1 MSNWKPDIPYNDL
14 PPLPPKQDIE
24 SKTILKRCITARAS
38 LARLKQAAELIPNQA
53 MLINTLPVM
62 EARASSEIENIVT
75 TTDKLFQ
82 SLQMDTERQ
91 DPATKEALQYR
102 TALFA
107 GYESLTSRP
116 LCTQT
121 AIMVCNA
128 IKHPYE
134 MAIRKTGGTALKGG
148 NSGNVVYTPPEGEET
163 IRGKLANWER
173 FIHESGDLDP
183 LIIMAA
189 AHYQFE
195 AIHPFTDGNGRTGRI
210 LNSLLLIEK
219 GLLDLPIL
227 YLSRYI
233 IENRADYYRL
243 LLGVTERQDWESW
256 IIYILDGVADTADW
270 TVSKIDAIRRLF
282 EQTRQHIRTH
292 AQGIYTHELV
302 NLLFEQPYTRIA
314 NLEAAGIA
322 KRQTASKYL
331 KELSDIGV
339 LQEIVIGRD
348 KLFIHPRLMEL
359 LRGEGNSFT
368 SFQSPLPPHMTNTK
382 QGF

>member
-1 MSNWKPDIPYNDL
+1 MSNWKPNIPYNDL

-24 SKTILKRCITARAS
+24 SKTILKRCIAARAS

-107 GYESLTSRP
+107 GYESLASRP

-339 LQEIVIGRD
+339 LQEIAIGRD

-368 SFQSPLPPHMTNTK
+368 SFQSLVK
-382 QGF
+382 A

>member
-14 PPLPPKQDIE
+14 LPLPPKQDIE
-24 SKTILKRCITARAS
+24 SKTILKRCIAARAS

-102 TALFA
+102 TALFS
-107 GYESLTSRP
+107 GYESLASRP

-270 TVSKIDAIRRLF
+270 TVAKIDAIRRLF

-368 SFQSPLPPHMTNTK
+368 SFQSLVK
-382 QGF
+382 A

>member
-24 SKTILKRCITARAS
+24 SKTILKRCIAARAS

-102 TALFA
+102 TALFS
-107 GYESLTSRP
+107 GYESLASRP

-121 AIMVCNA
+121 AIMICNA

-368 SFQSPLPPHMTNTK
+368 SFQSLVK
-382 QGF
+382 A

>member
-14 PPLPPKQDIE
+14 LPLPPKQDIE
-24 SKTILKRCITARAS
+24 SKTILKRCIAARAS

-102 TALFA
+102 TALFS
-107 GYESLTSRP
+107 GYESLASRP

-368 SFQSPLPPHMTNTK
+368 SFQSLVK
-382 QGF
+382 A

>member
-339 LQEIVIGRD
+339 LQEIAIGRD

-359 LRGEGNSFT
+359 LRGEGNNFT
-368 SFQSPLPPHMTNTK
+368 SFQSLVK
-382 QGF
+382 A

>member
-102 TALFA
+102 TALFS
-107 GYESLTSRP
+107 GYESLASRP

-243 LLGVTERQDWESW
+243 LSGVTERQDWESW

-339 LQEIVIGRD
+339 LQEIAIGRD

-368 SFQSPLPPHMTNTK
+368 SFQSLVK
-382 QGF
+382 A

>member
-1 MSNWKPDIPYNDL
+1 MSNWKPNIPYNDL

-24 SKTILKRCITARAS
+24 SKTILKRCIAARAS

-219 GLLDLPIL
+219 GPLDLPIL

-368 SFQSPLPPHMTNTK
+368 SFQSLVK
-382 QGF
+382 A

>member
-24 SKTILKRCITARAS
+24 SKTILKRCIAARAS

-331 KELSDIGV
+331 KELSDIDV

-368 SFQSPLPPHMTNTK
+368 SFQSLVK
-382 QGF
+382 A

>member
-1 MSNWKPDIPYNDL
+1 MNNWKPDIPYNDL

-24 SKTILKRCITARAS
+24 SKTILKRCIAARAS

-270 TVSKIDAIRRLF
+270 TVSKIDAIRCLF

-339 LQEIVIGRD
+339 LQEIAIGRD

-368 SFQSPLPPHMTNTK
+368 SFQSLVK
-382 QGF
+382 A

>member
-24 SKTILKRCITARAS
+24 SKTILKRCIAARAS

-91 DPATKEALQYR
+91 DPATKETLQYR

-368 SFQSPLPPHMTNTK
+368 SFQSLVK
-382 QGF
+382 A

>member
-1 MSNWKPDIPYNDL
+1 MSNWKPNIPYNDL

-270 TVSKIDAIRRLF
+270 TVAKIDAIRRLF

-339 LQEIVIGRD
+339 LQEIAIGRD

-368 SFQSPLPPHMTNTK
+368 SFQSLVK
-382 QGF
+382 A

>member
-134 MAIRKTGGTALKGG
+134 MAIRKTGGTALKRG

-270 TVSKIDAIRRLF
+270 TVAKIDAIRRLF

-339 LQEIVIGRD
+339 LQEIAIGRD

-368 SFQSPLPPHMTNTK
+368 SFQSLVK
-382 QGF
+382 A

>member
-1 MSNWKPDIPYNDL
+1 MSNWKPNIPYNDL

-148 NSGNVVYTPPEGEET
+148 NSGNVVYTLPEGEET

-339 LQEIVIGRD
+339 LQEIAIGRD

-368 SFQSPLPPHMTNTK
+368 SFQSLVK
-382 QGF
+382 A

>member
-24 SKTILKRCITARAS
+24 SKTILKRCIAARAS

-102 TALFA
+102 TALFT
-107 GYESLTSRP
+107 GYESLKSRP

-128 IKHPYE
+128 IKYPYE

-148 NSGNVVYTPPEGEET
+148 NSGNIVYTPPEGEET

-210 LNSLLLIEK
+210 LNSLLLIDK

-270 TVSKIDAIRRLF
+270 TVAKIDAIRRLF

-339 LQEIVIGRD
+339 LQEIAIGRD

-368 SFQSPLPPHMTNTK
+368 SFYPP
-382 QGF
+382 FIPA

>member
-24 SKTILKRCITARAS
+24 SKTILKRCIAARAS

-331 KELSDIGV
+331 KELLDIGV

-368 SFQSPLPPHMTNTK
+368 SFQSLVK
-382 QGF
+382 A

>member
-1 MSNWKPDIPYNDL
+1 MSNWKPNIPYNDL

-148 NSGNVVYTPPEGEET
+148 NSGNVVYTLPEGEET

-368 SFQSPLPPHMTNTK
+368 SFQSLVK
-382 QGF
+382 A

>member
-24 SKTILKRCITARAS
+24 SKTILKRCIAARAS

-210 LNSLLLIEK
+210 LNSLLLIDK

-270 TVSKIDAIRRLF
+270 TVAKIDAIRRLF

-368 SFQSPLPPHMTNTK
+368 SFQSLVK
-382 QGF
+382 A

>member
-24 SKTILKRCITARAS
+24 SKTILKRCIAARAS

-102 TALFA
+102 TALFS
-107 GYESLTSRP
+107 GYESLASRP

-368 SFQSPLPPHMTNTK
+368 SFQSLVK
-382 QGF
+382 A

>member
-24 SKTILKRCITARAS
+24 SKTILKRCIAARAS

-102 TALFA
+102 TALLA
-107 GYESLTSRP
+107 GYESLASRP

-134 MAIRKTGGTALKGG
+134 TAIRKTGGTALKGG

-183 LIIMAA
+183 LVIMAA

-270 TVSKIDAIRRLF
+270 TVSKIDAIRCLF

-322 KRQTASKYL
+322 KRQTASKYP
-331 KELSDIGV
+331 KELSGIGV
-339 LQEIVIGRD
+339 LQEIAIGRD

-368 SFQSPLPPHMTNTK
+368 SF
-382 QGF
+382 

>member
-24 SKTILKRCITARAS
+24 SKTILKRCIAARAS

-148 NSGNVVYTPPEGEET
+148 NSGNVIYTPPEGEET

-339 LQEIVIGRD
+339 LQEIAIGRD

-368 SFQSPLPPHMTNTK
+368 SFQSLVK
-382 QGF
+382 A

>member
-24 SKTILKRCITARAS
+24 SKTILKRCIAARAS

-91 DPATKEALQYR
+91 DPATKEALQYH

-210 LNSLLLIEK
+210 LNSLLLIDK

-270 TVSKIDAIRRLF
+270 TVAKIDAIRRLF

-339 LQEIVIGRD
+339 LQEIAIGRD

-368 SFQSPLPPHMTNTK
+368 SFYPPPSSPHD
-382 QGF
+382 

>member
-24 SKTILKRCITARAS
+24 SKTILKRCIAARAS

-148 NSGNVVYTPPEGEET
+148 NSGNVVYTLPEGEET

-339 LQEIVIGRD
+339 LQEIAIGRD

-368 SFQSPLPPHMTNTK
+368 SFQSLVK
-382 QGF
+382 A

>member
-24 SKTILKRCITARAS
+24 SKTILKRCIAARAS

-148 NSGNVVYTPPEGEET
+148 NSGNVVYTPPEGKET

-368 SFQSPLPPHMTNTK
+368 SFQSLVK
-382 QGF
+382 A

>member
-24 SKTILKRCITARAS
+24 SKTILKRCIAARAS

-243 LLGVTERQDWESW
+243 LLGVTEQQDWESW

-339 LQEIVIGRD
+339 LQEIAIGRD

-368 SFQSPLPPHMTNTK
+368 SFQSLVK
-382 QGF
+382 A

>member
-24 SKTILKRCITARAS
+24 SKTILKRCIAARAS

-148 NSGNVVYTPPEGEET
+148 NSGNVVYTPTEGEET

-195 AIHPFTDGNGRTGRI
+195 AIHPFTDGNGRMGRI

-270 TVSKIDAIRRLF
+270 TVSKIDAIRCLF

-339 LQEIVIGRD
+339 LQEIAIGRD

-368 SFQSPLPPHMTNTK
+368 SF
-382 QGF
+382 

>member
-1 MSNWKPDIPYNDL
+1 MSNWKPNIPYNDL

-24 SKTILKRCITARAS
+24 SKTILKRCIAARAS

-270 TVSKIDAIRRLF
+270 TVAKIDAIRRLF

-331 KELSDIGV
+331 KELLDIGV
-339 LQEIVIGRD
+339 LQEIAIGRD

-368 SFQSPLPPHMTNTK
+368 SFQSLVK
-382 QGF
+382 A

>member
-1 MSNWKPDIPYNDL
+1 MSNWKPNIPYNDL

-24 SKTILKRCITARAS
+24 SKTILKRCIAARAS
-38 LARLKQAAELIPNQA
+38 LARLKQAAELILNQA

-270 TVSKIDAIRRLF
+270 TVAKIDAIRRLF

-339 LQEIVIGRD
+339 LQEIAIGRD

-368 SFQSPLPPHMTNTK
+368 SFQSLVK
-382 QGF
+382 A

>member
-368 SFQSPLPPHMTNTK
+368 SFQSLVK
-382 QGF
+382 A

>member
-1 MSNWKPDIPYNDL
+1 MSNWKPNIPYNDL

-24 SKTILKRCITARAS
+24 SKTILKRCIAARAS

-163 IRGKLANWER
+163 MRGKLENWER

-339 LQEIVIGRD
+339 LQEIAIGRD

-368 SFQSPLPPHMTNTK
+368 SFQSLVK
-382 QGF
+382 A

>member
-1 MSNWKPDIPYNDL
+1 MSNWKPNIPYNDL

-24 SKTILKRCITARAS
+24 SKTILKRCIAARAS
-38 LARLKQAAELIPNQA
+38 LARLKQAAELIPNQT

-163 IRGKLANWER
+163 IRGKLENWER

-339 LQEIVIGRD
+339 LQEIAIGRD

-368 SFQSPLPPHMTNTK
+368 SFQSLVK
-382 QGF
+382 A

>member
-24 SKTILKRCITARAS
+24 SKTILKRCIAARAS

-102 TALFA
+102 AALFA

-233 IENRADYYRL
+233 IENRVDYYRL

-270 TVSKIDAIRRLF
+270 TVAKIDAIRRLF

-339 LQEIVIGRD
+339 LQEIAIGRD

-368 SFQSPLPPHMTNTK
+368 SFYPP
-382 QGF
+382 FIPA

>member
-270 TVSKIDAIRRLF
+270 TVAKIDAIRRLF

-368 SFQSPLPPHMTNTK
+368 SFQSLVK
-382 QGF
+382 A